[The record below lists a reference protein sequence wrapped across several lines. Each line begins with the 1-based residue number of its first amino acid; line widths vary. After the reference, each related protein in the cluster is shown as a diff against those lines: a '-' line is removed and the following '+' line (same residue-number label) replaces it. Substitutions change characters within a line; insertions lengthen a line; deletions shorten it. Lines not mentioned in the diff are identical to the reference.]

1 MHAVR
6 VSHDL
11 RLTPAITIPA
21 AELSWQFSRSSGPGG
36 QGVNTA
42 DSRAELRFDL
52 ARTHALPTHLRERAL
67 RRLQHRLVDGVLVI
81 TASEFRSQLANRRA
95 ALARLTSL
103 LLDGIAPPARPRR
116 PTRPSKRAAQARLE
130 AKRQRG
136 EIKRLRRNP
145 PDG

>member
-6 VSHDL
+6 VSDDL

-52 ARTHALPTHLRERAL
+52 ARTSALPTHLRERAL
-67 RRLQHRLVDGVLVI
+67 QRLQYRLVDGVLII

-95 ALARLTSL
+95 ALARLTAL
-103 LLDGIAPPARPRR
+103 LLDGIAPPAQPRR
-116 PTRPSKRAAQARLE
+116 PTRPSKRAKQARLD

-136 EIKRLRRNP
+136 DVKRLRRNP
-145 PDG
+145 SDG